1 MLRNKKRVTE
11 KRTLDT
17 LTYIEIIPVFKIFYL
32 FIFLQKQDVKD
43 NSIQKRLSWN
53 YGQHIPNNELSLQQ
67 QSRLPVGGS
76 TVAGGRNGTN
86 KCLSNESMHSSS
98 GVSSTG
104 TINSRFKKDLKL

>member
-104 TINSRFKKDLKL
+104 IKVRSF

>member
-1 MLRNKKRVTE
+1 MYMPLLCLKTIMIRHNLGHFNLYVIIN
-11 KRTLDT
+11 
-17 LTYIEIIPVFKIFYL
+17 TYSTDSMYL
-32 FIFLQKQDVKD
+32 FFLQKQDVKD

-104 TINSRFKKDLKL
+104 IK